1 MTRAD
6 ADLAVL
12 PSLLATLHLPSIG
25 RHWKRL
31 TETADREGWPAARLL
46 ATLVEIEVAD
56 RSTRRI
62 QRHRAESGLPAGKT
76 FATFDFDAAPGLRK
90 AHMLT
95 LASGEEWID
104 SGSNLLVFGQSGTG
118 KSHAV
123 AAIAS
128 ALIDAGRIPVQR
140 DTLYNTVRRFD

>member
-1 MTRAD
+1 MPRAVP
-6 ADLAVL
+6 DLAVL
-12 PSLLATLHLPSIG
+12 PSLLASLHLPSIG

-76 FATFDFDAAPGLRK
+76 FAPFDFDPPPGLRH
-90 AHMLT
+90 AHILT
-95 LASGEEWID
+95 LTPGQDWID
-104 SGSNLLVFGQSGTG
+104 NSIN
-118 KSHAV
+118 
-123 AAIAS
+123 
-128 ALIDAGRIPVQR
+128 
-140 DTLYNTVRRFD
+140 

>member
-25 RHWKRL
+25 RHCKRL
-31 TETADREGWPAARLL
+31 TETADREGWPAAKLL

-56 RSTRRI
+56 RSTRRF

-76 FATFDFDAAPGLRK
+76 FANFDFDAAPGLRK
-90 AHMLT
+90 THMLT
-95 LASGEEWID
+95 LLCA
-104 SGSNLLVFGQSGTG
+104 LVLAALETAGPP
-118 KSHAV
+118 AV
-123 AAIAS
+123 RPRTA
-128 ALIDAGRIPVQR
+128 
-140 DTLYNTVRRFD
+140 